1 MKRKTIVYSMMLS
14 FLLAGFTACED
25 MLDVS
30 SSSIQY
36 EDTHNLNSAG
46 DSLYSVI
53 GILSKLQTIADR
65 TVLMGELRGDLVV
78 ENENTPNDL
87 REIINHQV
95 SPSNPYC
102 DYSDY
107 YAVINN
113 CNYFLSKVD
122 TNIVVSN
129 KKVMVKE
136 MAAVKAIRAW
146 VYMQLALVYESV
158 PFITEPILS
167 VVDAEKDYPKYNL
180 EDMCDYFIEEL
191 LPFVDTELPSYGR
204 IDGYDNT
211 KAFFFPIR
219 LLLGDMYLWKQ
230 DYWSAFRC
238 YADYTYK
245 NALTMPL
252 SGASVAG
259 ISSSTNDISSI
270 GVSSNTKEDIT
281 VIRMAASKLYGTT
294 SNLPNIF
301 SPTDVNVGKRAVAP
315 SDYWKELS
323 ERQDYAYMPTDD
335 ANSTVKYLSCGDVR
349 AYATFRREWTDGS
362 FNPDLGG
369 SDDAWY
375 LADIENEYKINSKY
389 EENFRNVS
397 VYRIGN
403 VYLRMAEA
411 LNCAGFPTAAF
422 KILKNG
428 MYNIRTTPTGFSY
441 LFPTTGN
448 GESVGIHSRGCGNSV
463 ANERYKLD
471 LSDFEYTDTLHRVAF
486 HQDSTYSNK
495 FGLIRDTVVYYSTI
509 SPEYASGLILVDSTL
524 KKPQLTGDP
533 DTLFYVYGPAKYLMG
548 VLEEM
553 IVDEMAM
560 ETAFEGHR
568 FYDLMR
574 VAIRR
579 GDNSYLAEKVARRE
593 GMATPRNEELYE
605 RLKDRNN
612 WYIHK
617 Q

>member
-53 GILSKLQTIADR
+53 GILSKLQAIADR

-78 ENENTPNDL
+78 ENENTPNEL

-129 KKVMVKE
+129 QKVMVKE

-167 VVDAEKDYPKYNL
+167 VVDAEKDYPNYNL

-191 LPFVDTELPSYGR
+191 LPFMETELPSYGT
-204 IDGYDNT
+204 IDGINS
-211 KAFFFPIR
+211 KNLFFPIR
-219 LLLGDMYLWKQ
+219 LLLGDMFLWKQ
-230 DYWSAFRC
+230 DYWNAFRC

-245 NALTMPL
+245 NSTKM
-252 SGASVAG
+252 SFNGTRVSSVSAT
-259 ISSSTNDISSI
+259 TNDISGI
-270 GVSSNTKEDIT
+270 GITTSGSEDIT
-281 VIRMAASKLYGTT
+281 VIRMAANKLYGTV

-315 SDYWKELS
+315 SYSWKELS
-323 ERQDYAYMPTDD
+323 ESQDYAYFPKDEAGT
-335 ANSTVKYLSCGDVR
+335 AVKYFSCGDLR
-349 AYATFRREWTDGS
+349 AYSTFRYEWTDGS
-362 FNPDLGG
+362 FNPDFGG
-369 SDDAWY
+369 SDQAWY

-389 EENFRNVS
+389 EEGFRNVS
-397 VYRIGN
+397 VYRVGN

-411 LNCAGFPTAAF
+411 LNCTGNPTAAF

-428 MYNIRTTPTGFSY
+428 MRDIRTTPTTFSY

-448 GESVGIHSRGCGNSV
+448 GEIVGIHSRGCGNSV

-471 LSDFEYTDTLHRVAF
+471 LSDFEYTGKLHSVAF
-486 HQDSTYSNK
+486 YQDSTYSNK
-495 FGLIRDTVVYYSTI
+495 FGLVRDTVVYYSEL
-509 SPEYASGLILVDSTL
+509 SPEYSSNFILVDSTL
-524 KKPQLTGDP
+524 KKPMFIGEP
-533 DTLFYVYGPAKYLMG
+533 DTLFYVFGPAKYLMNT
-548 VLEEM
+548 LEEM

-593 GMATPRNEELYE
+593 GNATPRNEELYE